1 MKHSADYPLASRPV
15 MGFADEYRAVRT
27 AIFCG

>member
-15 MGFADEYRAVRT
+15 LGFAHEYPAVQV